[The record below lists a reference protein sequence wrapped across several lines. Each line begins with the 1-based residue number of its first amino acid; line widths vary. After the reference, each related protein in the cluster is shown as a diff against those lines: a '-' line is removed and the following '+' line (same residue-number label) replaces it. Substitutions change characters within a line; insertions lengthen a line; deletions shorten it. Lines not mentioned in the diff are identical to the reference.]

1 MAATTT
7 EGIVTARLDELELH
21 EGWLEGDVSVHARF
35 AFPMFWATG
44 NASTAV
50 LYVELDPGKGGPRHT
65 DTPEELVLIL
75 EGEVEV
81 SVGDEHVVAGVN
93 ELVLI
98 PSMVPHS
105 FRNVG
110 STTARII
117 GFFSANAVV
126 ARFQQPVQPIGTRT
140 LGTPTPDM
148 VEAATAG
155 S

>member
-1 MAATTT
+1 MAALTTDT
-7 EGIVTARLDELELH
+7 IVTSGLRGAELH
-21 EGWLEGDVSVHARF
+21 EGWLEHDETVRANF

-65 DTPEELVLIL
+65 DTPGELLLVL

-81 SVGDEHVVAGVN
+81 TLGDERTVVGAE

-98 PSMVPHS
+98 PSLVPHS

-110 STTARII
+110 STRARIV

-126 ARFQQPVQPIGTRT
+126 ARFDEPVLPMATRT

-148 VEAATAG
+148 VEAATRG
-155 S
+155 

>member
-1 MAATTT
+1 MTAATAV
-7 EGIVTARLDELELH
+7 VTANLREAQLH
-21 EGWLEGDVSVHARF
+21 EGWQEHDEAVRANF

-50 LYVELDPGKGGPRHT
+50 LYVELEPGKGGPRHT
-65 DTPEELVLIL
+65 DTPEELLLVL
-75 EGEVEV
+75 EGDVEV
-81 SVGDEHVVAGVN
+81 TLGDEQVVLGQD
-93 ELVLI
+93 ELVLV

-110 STTARII
+110 TTRARVV

-126 ARFQQPVQPIGTRT
+126 ARFEEPVLPMGSRT

-148 VEAATAG
+148 VEAEA
-155 S
+155 